1 MTSSR
6 PYLVR
11 ALLDWILDNDM
22 TPHVLVDANVRRVQ
36 VPKKLVNEEG
46 QIVLNISPTAV
57 RDYKQDNASMTF
69 TARFSGV
76 EEAIFLP
83 TDSIMGIYA
92 RETGQGMVFEAD
104 IEDAQDSDYSTQPT
118 PTIPPSGSNRP
129 AGPPSLKV
137 VK

>member
-22 TPHVLVDANVRRVQ
+22 TPHVLVDANVKGVQ
-36 VPKKLVNEEG
+36 VPKKLVNEDG

-57 RDYKQDNASMTF
+57 RDYKQDNVSMTF

-76 EEAIFLP
+76 EEGIFLP
-83 TDSIMGIYA
+83 TDSIMGIYS

-104 IEDAQDSDYSTQPT
+104 VVEAQDSDYSVQPV
-118 PTIPPSGSNRP
+118 PSPSGSTRP